1 MRGQMRR
8 GRRERNADEEEV
20 EKHGAESLG
29 LDKPKAIRD
38 LIAGEYSSVVVDLP
52 NLGAQLAFMLIELCF
67 PCMGLFGLGIY
78 QKNRSNIYN
87 SQKLE
92 TIEMSPI
99 EEWMKKMW
107 YIYTME
113 YCSAVKNN
121 DFMKFTSKWR
131 EQHHLE

>member
-52 NLGAQLAFMLIELCF
+52 NLGAQLTFILIELCF
-67 PCMGLFGLGIY
+67 PCMGLFGLEI
-78 QKNRSNIYN
+78 
-87 SQKLE
+87 
-92 TIEMSPI
+92 
-99 EEWMKKMW
+99 
-107 YIYTME
+107 
-113 YCSAVKNN
+113 
-121 DFMKFTSKWR
+121 
-131 EQHHLE
+131 